1 MTDICSVFFSILVHP
16 DYQCLFA
23 FTWNE
28 WLYTWAVMPQ
38 GYIESPTYIPQIL
51 KTDLDD
57 LVFPHKSVLIQY
69 VDELLLC
76 SNSLINNQQ
85 YTLYLLQK
93 LASKGHMVS
102 KKKF

>member
-1 MTDICSVFFSILVHP
+1 MISIF
-16 DYQCLFA
+16 FA

-28 WLYTWAVMPQ
+28 WHYTWTLMPV
-38 GYIESPTYIPQIL
+38 GSTESPTCFSQVL
-51 KTDLDD
+51 KADLDD

-69 VDELLLC
+69 VNELLLC